1 MRKDVAK
8 RTDNANGHDQVEST
22 RGARIYRPMADI
34 CETESGVVIALDV
47 PGAGPDDVEITLEK
61 RVLTIKAHGQ
71 QTRPEGYHPVYAE
84 YGEGDY
90 ERAFSLSEEIDEAKI
105 KAAVH
110 AGVLMLELPKV
121 EPAKPKRIKV
131 KAA

>member
-1 MRKDVAK
+1 MRQDVAQ
-8 RTDNANGHDQVEST
+8 RTSKANGENQVEST

-34 CETESGVVIALDV
+34 CETENGIVIALDI
-47 PGAGPDDVEITLEK
+47 PGAGQDDVEITLEK
-61 RVLTIKAHGQ
+61 RVLTIKARGQ
-71 QTRPEGYHPVYAE
+71 QTRPEAYSPVYAE

-131 KAA
+131 KSA

>member
-1 MRKDVAK
+1 MTNDVAK
-8 RTDNANGHDQVEST
+8 RSNKANSENQVEST

-34 CETESGVVIALDV
+34 CENENGIAIALDI
-47 PGAGPDDVEITLEK
+47 PGAGQDDVEITLEK
-61 RVLTIKAHGQ
+61 RVLTIKARGR
-71 QTRPEGYHPVYAE
+71 QTRPEGYRPVYAE

>member
-1 MRKDVAK
+1 MSKEVAK
-8 RTDNANGHDQVEST
+8 TNGSGGNQDRVEST
-22 RGARIYRPMADI
+22 RGARIYRPLADI
-34 CETESGVVIALDV
+34 CETGNGVVLAIDM
-47 PGAGPDDVEITLEK
+47 PGVGPDDVNITIEK
-61 RVLTIKAHGQ
+61 RVLTIRANGQ
-71 QTRPEGYHPVYAE
+71 QTRPEGYRPIYAE

-110 AGVLMLELPKV
+110 GGVLMLELPKV
-121 EPAKPKRIKV
+121 EPAKPKRIQV